1 MKKLLLVL
9 LACVYSI
16 NADAQLFK
24 KIYDN
29 VFKYSSVYA
38 AGNTSNSFET
48 PRKDYF
54 VRPPEDGNLY
64 DIPQVIDD
72 TEYFPNDYRLGLGIR
87 KLARF
92 GYENKPNFYNGTEN
106 NIALSAP
113 TAAVQGLEYLFHYE
127 KERQR
132 GDEFEN
138 SRYFIRHTG
147 KYHIIK
153 AEQRQVGNVG
163 FKYQS
168 AEVRLRAPIGNKF
181 SVSAGAIYRTHEQAF
196 GYNPIEIWLNETE
209 VINGQEYPTN
219 YWYELGFLYGY
230 DDIFFTEEDEFGNER
245 YDWYWIDPAGNRV
258 ADSDLEFRNT
268 VFGDLMMR
276 YNNEQWDLLDAFG
289 EIAPIVGFDFY
300 HYQNNFWM
308 HMYGNLILGHHKYLK
323 GDVDFSYLN
332 RNNWG
337 KGGLREDAELEQ
349 WQDMQGGIMFGWKI
363 WKTVGLFAEAEYVKF
378 WDREIFNTNFGINV
392 TLR

>member
-1 MKKLLLVL
+1 MKKILITLLL
-9 LACVYSI
+9 CVYSI

-24 KIYDN
+24 KIYKE
-29 VFKYSSVYA
+29 VFKYSSIYV
-38 AGNTSNSFET
+38 AGNASNSYET
-48 PRKDYF
+48 TRKDYF

-64 DIPQVIDD
+64 AIPEVVDV
-72 TEYFPNDYRLGLGIR
+72 TEYFPYDYRFGFGIR

-106 NIALSAP
+106 NVALAAP
-113 TAAVQGLEYLFHYE
+113 TAAVKGFEYLIHYE

-132 GDEFEN
+132 GEEFVN

-147 KYHIIK
+147 KYHILK
-153 AEQRQVGNVG
+153 AEQREAGNVG

-168 AEVRLRAPIGNKF
+168 AEARLRLPIGKKF
-181 SVSAGAIYRTHEQAF
+181 SISAGAIYRTHEQAF
-196 GYNPIEIWLNETE
+196 GYNPIEIWLNETQT
-209 VINGQEYPTN
+209 INGQEYPAN

-230 DDIFFTEEDEFGNER
+230 DDIYFTETDEFGNER
-245 YDWYWIDPAGNRV
+245 SDWYWIDPAGNRV

-268 VFGDLMMR
+268 VFGDLMLQ
-276 YNNEQWDLLDAFG
+276 YNNEQWDMLDAFG

-308 HMYGNLILGHHKYLK
+308 HVYGNWILPHHRYIQ
-323 GDVDFSYLN
+323 GDADFSYLN

-337 KGGLREDAELEQ
+337 KGGLRQDSEYEQ
-349 WQDMQGGIMFGWKI
+349 WSDYQAGMMFGWKL
-363 WKTVGLFAEAEYVKF
+363 WKSFGIFAEGEYTKF
-378 WDREIFNTNFGINV
+378 WDREIFNTNVGLNI
-392 TLR
+392 TLK

>member
-1 MKKLLLVL
+1 MKKILITLLL
-9 LACVYSI
+9 CVYSI

-24 KIYDN
+24 KIYKE
-29 VFKYSSVYA
+29 VFKYSSIYV
-38 AGNTSNSFET
+38 AGNASNSYET
-48 PRKDYF
+48 TRKDYF

-64 DIPQVIDD
+64 AIPEVVDV
-72 TEYFPNDYRLGLGIR
+72 TEYFPYDYRFGFGIR

-106 NIALSAP
+106 NVALAAP
-113 TAAVQGLEYLFHYE
+113 TAAVKGFEYLIHYE

-132 GDEFEN
+132 GEEFVN

-147 KYHIIK
+147 KYHILK
-153 AEQRQVGNVG
+153 AEQREAGNVG

-168 AEVRLRAPIGNKF
+168 AEARLRLPIGKKF
-181 SVSAGAIYRTHEQAF
+181 SISAGAIYRTHEQAF
-196 GYNPIEIWLNETE
+196 GYNPIEIWLNETQT
-209 VINGQEYPTN
+209 INGQEYPAN

-230 DDIFFTEEDEFGNER
+230 DDIYFTETDEFGNER
-245 YDWYWIDPAGNRV
+245 SDWYWIDPAGNRV

-268 VFGDLMMR
+268 VFGDLMLQ
-276 YNNEQWDLLDAFG
+276 YNNEQWDMLDAFG

-308 HMYGNLILGHHKYLK
+308 HIYGNWILPHHRYIQ
-323 GDVDFSYLN
+323 GDTDFSYLN

-337 KGGLREDAELEQ
+337 KGGLRQDSEYEQ
-349 WQDMQGGIMFGWKI
+349 WSDYQAGMMFGWKL
-363 WKTVGLFAEAEYVKF
+363 WKSFGIFAEGEYTKF
-378 WDREIFNTNFGINV
+378 WDREIFNTNVGLNI
-392 TLR
+392 TLK